1 MLLLATM
8 VVLPATALGVD
19 LPPPTSSAPAP
30 APSAP
35 PPSTGES
42 APPPAAPAP
51 APVVAVQPVRLK
63 LGSRGP
69 VVRDLQRELRR
80 RGARIAV
87 DGVFGQGTRRA
98 VIRQQNRLRLRPTG
112 VADAVLLRRLG
123 IQVSRVASLRL
134 SVGVPAGVRMTMWPT
149 SGRFESPFGPRWGR
163 IHEGIDISNETGTP
177 VKAALSGIVSFAG
190 NEGGYG
196 NMVKLDHGDGL
207 ETRYAHLSTMQVV
220 EGQYVAAGHVL
231 GGMGGTGSVTGIHL
245 HFEVRVGGIAYDPL
259 TALPPRPRSVLP
271 GL

>member
-1 MLLLATM
+1 MIVLAAM
-8 VVLPATALGVD
+8 MVLPATALGVD
-19 LPPPTSSAPAP
+19 LPPSTVTTPAP

-35 PPSTGES
+35 PPSDGET
-42 APPPAAPAP
+42 APAPAAPAP
-51 APVVAVQPVRLK
+51 VPVVAAQPVRLK
-63 LGSRGP
+63 VGSRGP

-98 VIRQQNRLRLRPTG
+98 VIRQQNRLRLPATG
-112 VADAVLLRRLG
+112 VANAVLLRRLG
-123 IQVSRVASLRL
+123 IQVSRVASLRITPA
-134 SVGVPAGVRMTMWPT
+134 VPAGVRMTMWPT
-149 SGRFESPFGPRWGR
+149 TGRFESPFGPRWGR

-177 VKAALSGIVSFAG
+177 VKAALSGIVSFTG
-190 NEGGYG
+190 TEGGYG
-196 NMVKLDHGDGL
+196 NMVTLDHGDGL
-207 ETRYAHLSTMQVV
+207 ETRYAHLSTMLVA
-220 EGQYVAAGHVL
+220 EGQYVAAGEVL

-245 HFEVRVGGIAYDPL
+245 HFEVRVGGVAYDPL